1 MYVLLSMLN
10 THSEI
15 CQEKNH
21 YLLQSRGLGF
31 MNRSKWILCLDVF
44 IPRVFKAL
52 IKVIVIYFRVKC
64 CVNWENKKNNLTGR
78 NVC

>member
-1 MYVLLSMLN
+1 
-10 THSEI
+10 
-15 CQEKNH
+15 
-21 YLLQSRGLGF
+21 
-31 MNRSKWILCLDVF
+31 
-44 IPRVFKAL
+44 L